1 MTDLRSWKKR
11 MLKAWCSPR
20 SQKSRFVLVEG
31 VATGSIFVSECGICR
46 GAGAL
51 LMTSGMRERIL
62 LPSEIPY
69 EYELDLD
76 CSSKSDVSEY
86 VVRQSDL
93 GDLYR
98 CA

>member
-1 MTDLRSWKKR
+1 
-11 MLKAWCSPR
+11 
-20 SQKSRFVLVEG
+20 LVAG
-31 VATGSIFVSECGICR
+31 VTTGSEICERMGIYR

-51 LMTSGMRERIL
+51 SMTSGMRVRIL

>member
-1 MTDLRSWKKR
+1 
-11 MLKAWCSPR
+11 
-20 SQKSRFVLVEG
+20 
-31 VATGSIFVSECGICR
+31 
-46 GAGAL
+46 
-51 LMTSGMRERIL
+51 MTSGTCTEIL

-76 CSSKSDVSEY
+76 RSSKSDVSEY